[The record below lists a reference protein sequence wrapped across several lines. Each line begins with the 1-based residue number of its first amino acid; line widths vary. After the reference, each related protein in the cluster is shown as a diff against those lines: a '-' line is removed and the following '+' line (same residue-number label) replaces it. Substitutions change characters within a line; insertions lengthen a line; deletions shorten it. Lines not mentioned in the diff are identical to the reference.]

1 MENKNLIIFLII
13 VILLVICLFI
23 FPGKEENLDIQ
34 NKLSAGEIM
43 EMIKT
48 DKDYDDLSE
57 FIKDFEPEVAN
68 YIKLGE
74 DEYRKIRPEWQEQ
87 GFGDRIGIVDKI
99 NLTASCY
106 WIELENKKDETKGLR
121 MILDVEEGKSL
132 LLVASLSIKAGVGL

>member
-13 VILLVICLFI
+13 VILLVVCLFI

-34 NKLSAGEIM
+34 NKLSTGEIM

-68 YIKLGE
+68 YIKLGK

-87 GFGDRIGIVDKI
+87 GLGDRIGTVDKI
-99 NLTASCY
+99 DLTDFCY